1 MEGASVSRCGRPEPG
16 VSAEKHGVST
26 YRHQVKKKFSAAALA
41 CKSPVAVA
49 WVGWLV

>member
-26 YRHQVKKKFSAAALA
+26 YRHQVKKNLVLQLWLA
-41 CKSPVAVA
+41 SHQ
-49 WVGWLV
+49 WQ